1 MILILFIS
9 IYNDPEDWSC
19 NGTVKISCKDGR
31 VNVTILEKDSIRT
44 HHKLCIVMMAL
55 LKLTEQHEH
64 PSMTKDKRKLRA
76 QVKSRFYYLFWGAA
90 TVSVFAGQLY
100 VGSGYRQMSRS
111 FNRIMDAIVVEL
123 VPPRHPMM
131 IHQKHQFEDP
141 IQYIND

>member
-1 MILILFIS
+1 M
-9 IYNDPEDWSC
+9 NKKKE
-19 NGTVKISCKDGR
+19 
-31 VNVTILEKDSIRT
+31 
-44 HHKLCIVMMAL
+44 
-55 LKLTEQHEH
+55 
-64 PSMTKDKRKLRA
+64 KLRA

-123 VPPRHPMM
+123 VPPRGRHPMM
-131 IHQKHQFEDP
+131 APDHIDDP

>member
-1 MILILFIS
+1 M
-9 IYNDPEDWSC
+9 NKKKE
-19 NGTVKISCKDGR
+19 
-31 VNVTILEKDSIRT
+31 
-44 HHKLCIVMMAL
+44 
-55 LKLTEQHEH
+55 
-64 PSMTKDKRKLRA
+64 KLRA

-131 IHQKHQFEDP
+131 TPEEYQYDDP